1 MIIILK
7 KLDIIL
13 GAILIVVLFFG
24 VYLFN
29 NKRIQIFANLDA
41 AKIEKIS
48 ISYVG
53 GTFITTD
60 KSQIAEII
68 DYLKPLKFSKRS
80 DNSVPNETPNAGIAL
95 IDRNGHAISVMAIYG
110 DVARVYPKENDDYT
124 IPCGFEKDIEDLCEK
139 YQENNKLSIE

>member
-7 KLDIIL
+7 KLDIII
-13 GAILIVVLFFG
+13 GAILIVILFFG
-24 VYLFN
+24 VYSFN
-29 NKRIQIFANLDA
+29 NKRIRIFENLDV
-41 AKIEKIS
+41 AKIEEIS

-80 DNSVPNETPNAGIAL
+80 DNSVPNDTPDAGIAL
-95 IDRNGHAISVMAIYG
+95 IDKNEHAISGMAIYG
-110 DVARVYPKENDDYT
+110 DVARVYPKEKDSYT
-124 IPCGFEKDIEDLCEK
+124 IPYGFKKDIEDLCGK
-139 YQENNKLSIE
+139 YEENNKK